1 MIIMRIFGG
10 MASQIDKYIL
20 GREVADYLGTELCL
34 DIHDYVDGYFRPFIL
49 EYFTL
54 PNEKLCLIHPVKAYG
69 RKIKLIGTGEEL
81 IKACEN
87 YNDEILYLYRESKDY
102 EAFCDKF
109 PQMRRNDKNPY
120 FKTIRPKLEYEG
132 IKSFKEKIKDNFS
145 IAVQIRRG
153 DFVDLGWEDD
163 IESYKG
169 AIGHLLQDH
178 KDAHFYIFSNDLEY
192 CRQHL
197 GTSQYLTY
205 VQNSIGTVGDI
216 EDFCCIAM
224 CDMVVISSFS
234 GYARTAA
241 CIGAQQ
247 GGKCRVV
254 ALKEAGELPEN
265 VIILTEDQISNG
277 ISSYENDASALYD
290 EKNNACKFQ
299 KKNDYYS
306 LIGRKIVDVR
316 ARYIV
321 VVTSDAFSRTNVR
334 YGLEEMAR
342 ILAHIDKKVLFVS
355 VEQGKEEP
363 LTEAD
368 DWDGKSL
375 GYERITIS
383 KRSDIDKVLQ
393 KWLGTTSNE
402 DVMILSC
409 IKLITDY
416 KYIYLHRHLD
426 ISRNYGVKAKL
437 STIKRFL
444 LKNYQIYIDKH
455 FTYSPWLEKIDWRDD
470 IDLDIEREY
479 RLDEISNEIRIY
491 ESIEDG
497 IVIELQ
503 NIKI

>member
-20 GREVADYLGTELCL
+20 GREVADHLGTELCL

-132 IKSFKEKIKDNFS
+132 IKSFKEKIKDKFS

-169 AIGHLLQDH
+169 AIGHLLQEHD
-178 KDAHFYIFSNDLEY
+178 DAHFYIFSNDLEY
-192 CRQHL
+192 CKQHL

-205 VQNSIGTVGDI
+205 VQNSIGTIGDI
-216 EDFCCIAM
+216 EDFCCISM
-224 CDMVVISSFS
+224 CDIVVISSFS

-277 ISSYENDASALYD
+277 ISSYENAVNALYD
-290 EKNNACKFQ
+290 EKNKLYKSQ
-299 KKNDYYS
+299 EINDYYS
-306 LIGRKIVDVR
+306 LIERKPVDIGAKHIV
-316 ARYIV
+316 I
-321 VVTSDAFSRTNVR
+321 VTSDAFSKTNVR
-334 YGLEEMAR
+334 YGMEEMAR
-342 ILAHIDKKVLFVS
+342 ILAHIGKKVLFVS
-355 VEQGKEEP
+355 VEQGKEVS
-363 LTEAD
+363 LTEAV

-375 GYERITIS
+375 GYERIVIS
-383 KRSDIDKVLQ
+383 KRSDIDKVLAI
-393 KWLGTTSNE
+393 WLGTISNE

-416 KYIYLHRHLD
+416 KYIYLRRRLD
-426 ISRNYGVKAKL
+426 ISKNYGVKDKL

-455 FTYSPWLEKIDWRDD
+455 FTCSPWLKKIEWHDD
-470 IDLDIEREY
+470 ISLDIERVYE
-479 RLDEISNEIRIY
+479 LDEISDEIKFY
-491 ESIEDG
+491 KSIENA
-497 IVIELQ
+497 IRTEIQ
-503 NIKI
+503 SIKI

>member
-54 PNEKLCLIHPVKAYG
+54 PDEKLCLMHPVKAYG

-169 AIGHLLQDH
+169 AIGHLLQEHD
-178 KDAHFYIFSNDLEY
+178 DAHFYIFSNDLEY
-192 CRQHL
+192 CKQHL

-254 ALKEAGELPEN
+254 ALKETGVLPDN
-265 VIILTEDQISNG
+265 ALILDNDNILTGIIHFNSVCNTSYDQLEDS
-277 ISSYENDASALYD
+277 
-290 EKNNACKFQ
+290 EKHQECY
-299 KKNDYYS
+299 DYYK
-306 LIGRKIVDVR
+306 LNKPKTIDIVATHVV
-316 ARYIV
+316 IV
-321 VVTSDAFSRTNVR
+321 NPDDFSNTNVR

-342 ILAHIDKKVLFVS
+342 ILAHSNKKVLYVS
-355 VEQGKEEP
+355 VGSEDSPQVSDA
-363 LTEAD
+363 T
-368 DWDGKSL
+368 DWDGKKL
-375 GYERITIS
+375 GYEKASISNRCKLDDTI
-383 KRSDIDKVLQ
+383 Q
-393 KWLGTTSNE
+393 KWLGTSFGVN
-402 DVMILSC
+402 ILVISP
-409 IKLITDY
+409 IKLFTNY
-416 KYIYLHRHLD
+416 NYVYLKKHLD
-426 ISRNYGVKAKL
+426 ISRYSSVKEKMSAVKRYL
-437 STIKRFL
+437 IKKYELYRVRLFE
-444 LKNYQIYIDKH
+444 
-455 FTYSPWLEKIDWRDD
+455 YSPFLKKIEWYDD
-470 IDLDIEREY
+470 VNLNMDREY
-479 RLDEISNEIRIY
+479 RLDEITDELVIY
-491 ESIEDG
+491 EFIEG
-497 IVIELQ
+497 SMFTKIL
-503 NIKI
+503 NISL

>member
-54 PNEKLCLIHPVKAYG
+54 PDEKLCLMHPVKAYG

-132 IKSFKEKIKDNFS
+132 IKSFKEKIKDKFS

-169 AIGHLLQDH
+169 AIGHLLQNH

-205 VQNSIGTVGDI
+205 VQNSVGTIGDI

-224 CDMVVISSFS
+224 CNAVVISSFS

-247 GGKCRVV
+247 GGKCHVV
-254 ALKEAGELPEN
+254 ALKNTGELPEN
-265 VIILTEDQISNG
+265 VLILNENDICKGVEFYNNIGESYISN
-277 ISSYENDASALYD
+277 SKCLEN
-290 EKNNACKFQ
+290 EQ
-299 KKNDYYS
+299 DYYGLLS
-306 LIGRKIVDVR
+306 DKKIVSD
-316 ARYIV
+316 YLKIV
-321 VVTSDAFSRTNVR
+321 FVSYDIFSRTNVR
-334 YGLEEMAR
+334 YGFEEMAR
-342 ILAHIDKKVLFVS
+342 IISHNGIGVLFIS
-355 VEQGKEEP
+355 INNNGDNSLKKA
-363 LTEAD
+363 T
-368 DWDGKSL
+368 DWDGRYL
-375 GYERITIS
+375 GYEICEAKNRGNIDSTVENWCQFSNI
-383 KRSDIDKVLQ
+383 KDVLVISDIRIMTKYQYVYVKKYLDLSMKYSIKDKLSAIKRNIIKTLKIYKDGNYNFSREIKTYLYKEGLVYNGNKLAR
-393 KWLGTTSNE
+393 LRDISNE
-402 DVMILSC
+402 NIILKE
-409 IKLITDY
+409 IEE
-416 KYIYLHRHLD
+416 
-426 ISRNYGVKAKL
+426 
-437 STIKRFL
+437 
-444 LKNYQIYIDKH
+444 IYIDM
-455 FTYSPWLEKIDWRDD
+455 I
-470 IDLDIEREY
+470 
-479 RLDEISNEIRIY
+479 NN
-491 ESIEDG
+491 
-497 IVIELQ
+497 VI
-503 NIKI
+503 